1 MIYVNQEQLDQVKYL
16 LEQSALGNHL
26 LFDRNTIQRLGTD
39 APPAGERSE
48 RVERAEKLLEQMILR
63 PTLAGKLDFLASLET
78 ATRDDVAR
86 VYFNIVQNTA
96 QEHQGFSH

>member
-26 LFDRNTIQRLGTD
+26 LFNEGTIRRIAPHLGKQVERD
-39 APPAGERSE
+39 ARI
-48 RVERAEKLLEQMILR
+48 ERAEKLMEQMILC
-63 PTLAGKLDFLASLET
+63 PSISSKKHFLET
-78 ATRDDVAR
+78 LDAETYDDVAR

-96 QEHQGFSH
+96 QENQGFSH